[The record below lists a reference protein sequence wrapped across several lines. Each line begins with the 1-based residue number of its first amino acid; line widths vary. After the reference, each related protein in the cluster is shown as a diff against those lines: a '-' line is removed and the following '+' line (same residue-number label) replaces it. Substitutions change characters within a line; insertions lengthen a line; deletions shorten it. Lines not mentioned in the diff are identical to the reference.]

1 MRRTRSQRLHDEL
14 DKLCGDIVKERDGW
28 RCRRCGA
35 DRDHGAVIQWAH
47 IIRRSRSKAV
57 RWNIDNGIS
66 LCNSCHVWLD
76 RSADR
81 IQAAFFV
88 EKMIGKKKM
97 EKLHELA
104 NDKNAKSWL
113 VCNLE
118 EKLRELSSNI

>member
-1 MRRTRSQRLHDEL
+1 M
-14 DKLCGDIVKERDGW
+14 
-28 RCRRCGA
+28 
-35 DRDHGAVIQWAH
+35 
-47 IIRRSRSKAV
+47 
-57 RWNIDNGIS
+57 
-66 LCNSCHVWLD
+66 WLD